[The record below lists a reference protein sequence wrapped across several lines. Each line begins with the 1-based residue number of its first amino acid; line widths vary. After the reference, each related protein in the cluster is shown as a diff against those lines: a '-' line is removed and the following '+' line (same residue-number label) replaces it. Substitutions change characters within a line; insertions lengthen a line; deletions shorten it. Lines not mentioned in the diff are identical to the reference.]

1 MTRTPGRPVGGA
13 NKATPKKKSAPGV
26 IVQSL
31 LKRFE
36 KAKQPKPE
44 VLKKRYTSQVTGSG
58 VKLIRNRYQELESSS
73 SSEEMEQRQ
82 KVNRTRAGKDKEKE
96 KETAVA
102 AAAAAAAA
110 GAAGATG
117 GAEDMDTQDNRK
129 RQREDE
135 EKTEHERRNPQPPA
149 VEDETENDRD
159 MDLALKLQAQR
170 EVMKK
175 ALDTAGVSH
184 LMGIFDKVLDDSVE
198 IVKEHLVKRIKEE
211 VKKELKDELKKE
223 VMEDIKD
230 EVRGMILERTKYNRE
245 NIEYVVRMTNEGERC
260 SRTVIIYNADAL
272 LAGGAPPTHYG
283 VEWGLASAVGQKV
296 YTLCQGMVTVVNAY
310 TLGRWKEGKAPT
322 TVAVEFQ
329 TIRMKG
335 VFYRVLA
342 ACIRMKNEWCDV
354 LKKLSA
360 RDMFPKERMEEANME
375 VRRGM
380 YLKKAQKIV
389 SFKVLC
395 RTAAAFPVLEI
406 KRRGVNGVPGSW
418 EEYRKVERDLMTE
431 AEFNLMRDN
440 LGEGEDGEMYDDDER
455 L

>member
-1 MTRTPGRPVGGA
+1 
-13 NKATPKKKSAPGV
+13 
-26 IVQSL
+26 VQSL

-36 KAKQPKPE
+36 KVKQVKPE

-58 VKLIRNRYQELESSS
+58 VKLIRNRFQELESSSS

-96 KETAVA
+96 KETAEA
-102 AAAAAAAA
+102 AAAAAKGAA
-110 GAAGATG
+110 GAAG
-117 GAEDMDTQDNRK
+117 GAEDMDTQDSRK

-135 EKTEHERRNPQPPA
+135 EKIAEQERRNPQPPA
-149 VEDETENDRD
+149 AEEETENDREI
-159 MDLALKLQAQR
+159 DLALKLQAQR

-175 ALDTAGVSH
+175 ALETAGVPH
-184 LMGIFDKVLDDSVE
+184 LMGVFDKVLDDSVE

-211 VKKELKDELKKE
+211 VKKELKEELKKE
-223 VMEDIKD
+223 VLEDIKD

-245 NIEYVVRMTNEGERC
+245 NIEYVVSVTNEGERC

-272 LAGGAPPTHYG
+272 LAGGVPPTHYG
-283 VEWGLASAVGQKV
+283 VDWGLASAVGQKV

-360 RDMFPKERMEEANME
+360 RDMFPRERMEEANME